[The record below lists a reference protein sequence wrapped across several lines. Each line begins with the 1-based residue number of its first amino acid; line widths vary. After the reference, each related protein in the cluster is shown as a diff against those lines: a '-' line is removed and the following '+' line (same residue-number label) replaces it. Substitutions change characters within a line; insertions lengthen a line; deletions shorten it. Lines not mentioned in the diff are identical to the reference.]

1 MQKQSVSLASIGIVT
16 ILPKSWAIPTAISAI
31 TMLAIRASKKTAA
44 MIGSNTNTPMQRRA
58 VPDMFGNSI

>member
-1 MQKQSVSLASIGIVT
+1 
-16 ILPKSWAIPTAISAI
+16 
-31 TMLAIRASKKTAA
+31 MLAIRASKKTAA